1 MIRKEG
7 AKICHRTAIR
17 SMKALDTSD
26 VDAIPPLVPEI
37 MEAFEKVMKV
47 RALRFRVLDRQ
58 D

>member
-1 MIRKEG
+1 M
-7 AKICHRTAIR
+7 
-17 SMKALDTSD
+17 MALDTSD
-26 VDAIPPLVPEI
+26 VDAILPFVPEEGEAEI